1 MANPAETLE
10 TMLTDFERANP
21 GAGANLRSL
30 IKTTPE
36 LETRMLTA
44 IEARNLESF
53 QALDPGLRARGVLG
67 GFNAD
72 NNSIALPMDMLAA
85 SGTDPQKANT
95 LRMVFGHEIEHSI
108 NKDDIARNKQ
118 STQDEI
124 DRIAGSPSPHDY
136 TGVLKGANDSARLRE
151 SNDQIAGFNVLA
163 AHVRRENPDATPAQL
178 NEKLYASAPQMQQYF
193 DVGVDA
199 DGKRT
204 YAPKAGLTIGANG
217 QIAVNADNVEA
228 MGKYFYDHN
237 GYPPVYTHR
246 NLNQAYNAEEIAA
259 RADPSRPA
267 PEVRVDLQAL
277 KLPGFPLPPG
287 FSDSSPG
294 LAPPAPRAAPEVAPR
309 DPSPGR
315 SPFLDPSA
323 QAPGEPGSSDRA
335 YFQMLR
341 SRLPEGVSDHAVA
354 HAMLEAKRGGL
365 EAERV
370 DPNQIGL
377 SQGKICIGG
386 TTPGFHVSVD
396 PAKAPPMEQVQ
407 RELQAMAPQQTQAQ
421 AHAAMAEEL
430 QPAGGRA
437 R

>member
-10 TMLTDFERANP
+10 TMLTDFERAHP

-44 IEARNLESF
+44 IEARNLDSF
-53 QALDPGLRARGVLG
+53 QALDPTLRARGVLG
-67 GFNAD
+67 GFNPD
-72 NNSIALPMDMLAA
+72 NNSIALPMDMLAV

-95 LRMVFGHEIEHSI
+95 LRMVFGHEIEHSV
-108 NKDDIARNKQ
+108 NKTDIA
-118 STQDEI
+118 STAKSTKDEI
-124 DRIAGSPSPHDY
+124 ARIAAGPSPHDY
-136 TGVLKGANDSARLRE
+136 TDALKNHNDSARLRE

-178 NEKLYASAPQMQQYF
+178 YEKLYSSTKQMEQYF
-193 DVGVDA
+193 DVGTDA
-199 DGKRT
+199 HGKRT

-228 MGKYFYDHN
+228 MGKYFYDKN
-237 GYPPVYTHR
+237 GYPGVYTHR
-246 NLNQAYNAEEIAA
+246 NLNEAYNAEAVAA
-259 RADPSRPA
+259 KANPGRPT
-267 PEVRVDLQAL
+267 PEVKVDLQAL

-294 LAPPAPRAAPEVAPR
+294 LTPPAPRAAPEAAPR

-315 SPFLDPSA
+315 SPFLDPAA
-323 QAPGEPGSSDRA
+323 QAPGEPGASDRA

-341 SRLPEGVSDHAVA
+341 SRLPEGVPDHAVA

-377 SQGKICIGG
+377 SHGKICIGG

-396 PAKAPPMEQVQ
+396 PTKAPPMEQVQ
-407 RELQAMAPQQTQAQ
+407 RELQAMAPQQAQ
-421 AHAAMAEEL
+421 APAAMAEEL
-430 QPAGGRA
+430 QPAASRGR
-437 R
+437 